1 MAAMEL
7 DNAFDRVLNLDGTNP
22 NDSMRVHKNKRHGT
36 NHQIRHRTRDLTPEI
51 LNKVVERNH
60 WNEPETKTR
69 QQRAAWAMVQEREAT
84 VQRDRFLETIGNTI
98 FSRRSNRSPQDI
110 KLEEH
115 YEFIEAIRQ
124 GRVDLMDVGQ
134 AANRPG
140 FTYAKE
146 GNARDPAYGVPVQF
160 QEVINR
166 AWDNAAVMN
175 PAIRSRAWFT

>member
-36 NHQIRHRTRDLTPEI
+36 NHQIRHQTRDLTPEI

-84 VQRDRFLETIGNTI
+84 VQRDRF
-98 FSRRSNRSPQDI
+98 
-110 KLEEH
+110 
-115 YEFIEAIRQ
+115 
-124 GRVDLMDVGQ
+124 
-134 AANRPG
+134 
-140 FTYAKE
+140 
-146 GNARDPAYGVPVQF
+146 
-160 QEVINR
+160 
-166 AWDNAAVMN
+166 
-175 PAIRSRAWFT
+175 